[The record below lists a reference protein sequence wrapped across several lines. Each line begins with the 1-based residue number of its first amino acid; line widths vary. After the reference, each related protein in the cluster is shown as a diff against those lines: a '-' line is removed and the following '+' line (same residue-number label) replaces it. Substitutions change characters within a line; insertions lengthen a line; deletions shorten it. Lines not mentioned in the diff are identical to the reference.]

1 MQWVRE
7 RSKPYK
13 LELKY
18 SPGRDA
24 WTKVQNTLI
33 ECKKWCKENGLAFW
47 DDGFFYVRFTN
58 EDDLAWFL
66 LRWS

>member
-7 RSKPYK
+7 HSKPHK

-18 SPGRDA
+18 NPGRDG
-24 WTKVQNTLI
+24 WNKVQDTLT
-33 ECKKWCKENGLAFW
+33 ESKKWCKQNDMTVW
-47 DDGFFYVRFTN
+47 DDGFFYIRFTN
-58 EDDLAWFL
+58 KQDLAWFL